1 MIAARRGSPRVN
13 KFRNLVKTA
22 STAMAC
28 SEDEEVDVDITNKES
43 RGKVKNARNT
53 EKEQNDE
60 SEAEEGE
67 TMSSEEDEN
76 DYGSDSSSVKI
87 LPRSQEEIDREE
99 AEYKAASDRIV
110 NQAVDKTFEKLA
122 EFMKQSGIIFQQ
134 PHLVNDAEEVNTGK
148 HKGKGKGKKSN
159 NTKPQLIICNT
170 SSGTT
175 IYDNAIMPARS
186 ATETEKMR
194 VEKGK

>member
-1 MIAARRGSPRVN
+1 
-13 KFRNLVKTA
+13 
-22 STAMAC
+22 
-28 SEDEEVDVDITNKES
+28 
-43 RGKVKNARNT
+43 
-53 EKEQNDE
+53 
-60 SEAEEGE
+60 
-67 TMSSEEDEN
+67 MSSEEDEN

-134 PHLVNDAEEVNTGK
+134 PRLVNDAEEVNTGK
-148 HKGKGKGKKSN
+148 HKGKSKGKKSN